1 MSYTLNFSLSL
12 GPGKTGLTDLRAQLV
27 DSSGANSGSAI
38 TTGFVEI
45 GSQGFY
51 LWNYASFADNFRGGV
66 KFYSAAASSTI
77 LGFAAI
83 NPEEAEYTDA
93 KVSTRLPTS
102 SYSAPP
108 SAAAIDSQLSGTHG
122 AGGWSTATGFST
134 LTTSDIDARLAAYD
148 AATGTEAAAILAAI
162 AALNNLSSAGAQ
174 AAAAAALAA
183 YDAATGADV
192 TALAAILAVT
202 NPDPDEPGEITIQRG
217 TTIDREIAVEIIP
230 ASWTSA
236 RLTVKRYIGQA
247 DSEAVLQILVSATP
261 SASDGLQILNGSAD
275 VTKSDASLTVT
286 YATGK
291 ANFHLEDAL
300 TAALAVTKFPLW
312 WDIKFYHGSSDSVAT
327 MPQHFNVTGIV
338 TEAV

>member
-1 MSYTLNFSLSL
+1 MSYNVICSADFGSAN
-12 GPGKTGLTDLRAQLV
+12 TGLTLNGKLF
-27 DSSGANSGSAI
+27 DSGGVQVGGTV
-38 TTGFVEI
+38 TTGFIEAI
-45 GSQGFY
+45 AGLY
-51 LWNYASFADNFRGGV
+51 LYVLSAPDDHAGVFVIYKSTDASLRRTVVVAPRETEYA
-66 KFYSAAASSTI
+66 
-77 LGFAAI
+77 
-83 NPEEAEYTDA
+83 DA
-93 KVSTRLPTS
+93 KVSTRLPTA

-108 SAAAIDSQLSGTHG
+108 SVVAIDAQLSGTHG
-122 AGGWSTATGFST
+122 AGAWSTATGFST
-134 LTTSDIDARLAAYD
+134 LTTGDIDARLAAYD

-217 TTIDREIAVEIIP
+217 TTIDREIDVAIIP
-230 ASWTSA
+230 AAWTSA

-261 SASDGLQILNGSAD
+261 SVDDGLKILNGSAT
-275 VTKSDASLTVT
+275 VTKTDASLTVT
-286 YATGK
+286 YATSK
-291 ANFHLEDAL
+291 ATFHLEDAL
-300 TAALAVTKFPLW
+300 TAALAVTKLPMW
-312 WDIKFYHGSSDSVAT
+312 WDLKFYYGSSDSVAT
-327 MPQHFNVTGIV
+327 APQKWNVTGIV